1 MKQLI
6 TAFSIRVKTTVS
18 VPARTAFIIV
28 NALVVFEALTANK
41 TWMNANLVTR
51 VRTTPP
57 VSIYRD
63 RSPVCVHQVSQ
74 ERDANKKKKPVFH
87 LHVGIK
93 VYVKMILKIIVIP
106 VSVDPATM
114 AVIVRIT

>member
-1 MKQLI
+1 MTL
-6 TAFSIRVKTTVS
+6 SYSR
-18 VPARTAFIIV
+18 FI
-28 NALVVFEALTANK
+28 NF
-41 TWMNANLVTR
+41 NLVNFK
-51 VRTTPP
+51 
-57 VSIYRD
+57 
-63 RSPVCVHQVSQ
+63 